1 MPPGLQ
7 FMEAETDM
15 IHNPAAKAGDVVIF
29 LGKFLAQLSLSLSS
43 PRC

>member
-29 LGKFLAQLSLSLSS
+29 LEVNFCSLSLSA
-43 PRC
+43 RC